1 MFLQNLV
8 NLIIAVMDLIHSLV
22 HSLSAALALVLVQQ
36 DQTQAVHVLLQTL
49 ILLYQLSILQDKS
62 LDITINYI

>member
-8 NLIIAVMDLIHSLV
+8 NLIIAAMDLIHSLV
-22 HSLSAALALVLVQQ
+22 HSLSAALALVQQ
-36 DQTQAVHVLLQTL
+36 DQTQTVHVLLQTL